1 MSPRPRPK
9 DQYHALTRTLT
20 FLFSDLEGSTALV
33 RRLGDAAYA
42 DVLAGH
48 HRVVREALSR
58 WGGEEEGTQGDA
70 FFATFESASAGVG
83 CAVDIER
90 RLLAH
95 PWPDGVRVRV
105 RIGVHTGEARE
116 NETGLVG
123 YEVHRAARIA
133 AVGHGGQVLLSA
145 ATAGLVEST
154 LDEGVGLIDLGPHR
168 LKDLGRPETIFQ
180 VAAPDLDASFPPLRS
195 LDNPE
200 LANNLPASLSP
211 FVGRTQEVT
220 EVVARVRGSRLIT
233 LAGAGGAG
241 KTRLAL
247 QAAAELLEEPGDGV
261 WLVELAPLT
270 NPQDVIPAVLTV
282 FGVQP
287 DADESPEAT
296 LVRALRGLDA
306 LVILD
311 NCEHVVD
318 EVAKVADLVGRGA
331 PRVRILATSREP
343 LGVGGEE
350 VVRVRSM
357 GLAPPDAETVAE
369 VVGHD
374 AIDLFVARA
383 RAHDRD
389 FTLTDDGARL
399 VASVC
404 RRLDGIPLAIE
415 LAAARTASMS
425 LADLH
430 DRLDQRFRLLTGGSR
445 NALPRQQ
452 TLAAAI
458 AWSYDL
464 LTEVERRVLR
474 RLTVFVDGFDLAAAE
489 AVCAIGDL
497 ERVDVDEVVGSLVSK
512 SLVGAERDRESVRYR
527 LLETVRQFSADALV
541 AQGPDEVTDARAR
554 HADHFLARSAEGR
567 VALTHGATAEWM
579 HRFDLEWGNLRAAV
593 LFLLDGPG
601 RAVDGLRLLANLM
614 MYIGSTARVDV
625 RDLLAAALEHVEE
638 APDEVRAPILL
649 EDVMVRSSRIADE
662 VTLRGVVRDLERVV
676 EVAQEA
682 GDEETELRA
691 LQGLVNFRRGLS
703 ESVDVVDIAR
713 IESLA
718 TTSADDVVAGSAH
731 LAMARLPLSGS
742 GTPEEWSEGDARR
755 QRAIEC
761 FRRAGSLI
769 DVCTVLIQ
777 LSLTAMMDGSP
788 LEATLAINLEAL
800 ELAREIGA
808 QGHYSIVSTNLATIY
823 ALDGQPDRVDEYLR
837 PVVRWIKSH
846 DSMVG
851 LVGSAALAGA
861 AAARHRGDL
870 ERAAVLIGAVD
881 ALLGEWTDFGYVWT
895 PRERAMY
902 DEIVAALRQGL
913 TSGFE
918 RRHRDGAELS
928 LEGVMDLVAGRAG
941 AGPR

>member
-1 MSPRPRPK
+1 M
-9 DQYHALTRTLT
+9 
-20 FLFSDLEGSTALV
+20 
-33 RRLGDAAYA
+33 RRLGDATYA

-70 FFATFESASAGVG
+70 FFATFESASAGVS

-95 PWPDGVRVRV
+95 PWPAGVRLRV

-180 VAAPDLDASFPPLRS
+180 VVAPDLDATFPPLRS

-211 FVGRTQEVT
+211 FVGRAEEVA
-220 EVVARVRGSRLIT
+220 EVVARVRGSRLTT

-247 QAAAELLEEPGDGV
+247 QAAAELLEDPGDGV

-270 NPQDVIPAVLTV
+270 NPEDVIPAILTV

-287 DADESPEAT
+287 DALESLEAT

-306 LVILD
+306 LVIID

-318 EVAKVADLVGRGA
+318 EVAKVAELVGRGA
-331 PRVRILATSREP
+331 PRVRILTTSREP

-350 VVRVRSM
+350 VIRVRSM
-357 GLAPPDAETVAE
+357 GLAPSDAETVAD

-383 RAHDRD
+383 RSHDRG
-389 FTLTDDGARL
+389 FALTDDGARL

-425 LADLH
+425 LTDLH

-464 LTEVERRVLR
+464 LNEVERRVLR

-489 AVCAIGDL
+489 VVCATGDL
-497 ERVDVDEVVGSLVSK
+497 EAFDVDEVVGSLVSK

-527 LLETVRQFSADALV
+527 LLETVRQFCVDALV
-541 AQGPDEVTDARAR
+541 AEGSEEVTDARTR
-554 HADHFLARSAEGR
+554 HAGHFLARSAEGR
-567 VALTHGATAEWM
+567 VALTHGRTAEWM
-579 HRFDLEWGNLRAAV
+579 HRLDLEWGNLRAAA
-593 LFLLDGPG
+593 LFFLDTPG
-601 RAVDGLRLLANLM
+601 GAVDGLGLLANLM
-614 MYIGSTARVDV
+614 MYIASTARVDV
-625 RDLLAAALEHVEE
+625 RDLLAAALEHVDE
-638 APDEVRAPILL
+638 APADVRARILF
-649 EDVMVRSSRIADE
+649 EGVMERSSRIADE
-662 VTLRGVVRDLERVV
+662 ETLREVVRDLERVV
-676 EVAQEA
+676 EVAREA

-691 LQGLVNFRRGLS
+691 LQGLVNLRRGLS
-703 ESVDVVDIAR
+703 EGADEVDTAR

-718 TTSADDVVAGSAH
+718 ATSSDDVIAGCAH

-742 GTPEEWSEGDARR
+742 GTPEEWSEGDHWRR
-755 QRAIEC
+755 RAIEC

-769 DVCTVLIQ
+769 DVCTVLIH

-808 QGHYSIVSTNLATIY
+808 QGFYSVVSANLAITY
-823 ALDGQPDRVDEYLR
+823 ALGGEPERVDEYLR
-837 PVVRWIKSH
+837 PIVRWMKSH
-846 DSMVG
+846 DSMTG

-861 AAARHRGDL
+861 AAARYRGDL
-870 ERAAVLIGAVD
+870 ERAAALIGAVD
-881 ALLGEWTDFGYVWT
+881 AHLDEWVNYGGYVWT
-895 PRERAMY
+895 PRERVMY
-902 DEIVAALRQGL
+902 DEIADSLRRGL
-913 TSGFE
+913 GAEYE
-918 RRHRDGAELS
+918 RWRLDGAELP
-928 LEGVMDLVAGRAG
+928 LEGVMDLVAGRTSA
-941 AGPR
+941 REH